1 MYKNKK
7 VFRVKK
13 TKEKLVKPFSLK
25 TDVDKDE
32 MNDFHAIHETKV
44 RPPPKLTKH
53 GHIFN

>member
-7 VFRVKK
+7 VFKVKK

-32 MNDFHAIHETKV
+32 MNEFLAIQEKKLK
-44 RPPPKLTKH
+44 PPPKLTRH
-53 GHIFN
+53 ENIFN